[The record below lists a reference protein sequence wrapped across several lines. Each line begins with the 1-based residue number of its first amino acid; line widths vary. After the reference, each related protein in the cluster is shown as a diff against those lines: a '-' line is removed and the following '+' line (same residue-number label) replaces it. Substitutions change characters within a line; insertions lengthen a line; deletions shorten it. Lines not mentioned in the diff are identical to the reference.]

1 MKFVKALLGKS
12 TDENQLK
19 LKKDPS
25 GEWVVRKGS
34 TVLYIGSK
42 DKCQTYM
49 SHTM

>member
-1 MKFVKALLGKS
+1 MKFVKALFGKS

-19 LKKDPS
+19 LKKEAT

-49 SHTM
+49 SHAQ